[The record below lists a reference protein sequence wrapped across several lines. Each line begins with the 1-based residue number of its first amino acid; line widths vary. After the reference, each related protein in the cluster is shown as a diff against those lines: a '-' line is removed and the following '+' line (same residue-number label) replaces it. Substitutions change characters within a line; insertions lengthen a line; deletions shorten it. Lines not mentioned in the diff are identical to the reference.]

1 MAFVGTRRTCG
12 APVNLTWVSGF
23 MKAPFVIALQLLA
36 TAQAAT
42 IELEALEP
50 TRCLS
55 WSISAPVDGSTPSA
69 ISASKLIAG
78 HTNSSPLFIY
88 SAIAHRAGYPPVE
101 KMGACTNADQKFH
114 CLPNQDFPL
123 AGAQYAIRQARSDSP
138 YYLCVGKCGSAPMVL
153 YSLMLNEGQTNK
165 KLVRARAMLK
175 RQCHQRWSPP
185 GS

>member
-1 MAFVGTRRTCG
+1 
-12 APVNLTWVSGF
+12 

-50 TRCLS
+50 TKCLS
-55 WSISAPVDGSTPSA
+55 WSISAPVDESLPSA

-78 HTNSSPLFIY
+78 HPNSPALFIY
-88 SAIAHRAGYPPVE
+88 SATAHRTGYAPVD
-101 KMGACTNADQKFH
+101 KMGACTNANQTLH

-123 AGAQYAIRQARSDSP
+123 AGAKYEIRQARSDSP
-138 YYLCVGKCGSAPMVL
+138 YYLCVGKCGTAPKVL

-165 KLVRARAMLK
+165 QMVRARAKLK
-175 RQCHQRWSPP
+175 RKCQPTNVIAN
-185 GS
+185 